1 MKISKFF
8 SFIFREVPRRPETQL
23 WTASHTDPP
32 STLWGLPT
40 SYAAETGGGRFGA
53 GSEALQFIQPS
64 GHQAARTSS
73 APVPVSD
80 LQVLRGGSGVVG
92 RVASEG

>member
-1 MKISKFF
+1 MEISKFF
-8 SFIFREVPRRPETQL
+8 PLIFREIPGRPETQL

-32 STLWGLPT
+32 SAPWELPT
-40 SYAAETGGGRFGA
+40 SYAAETGGGRFVS
-53 GSEALQFIQPS
+53 GSEALQSTS

-73 APVPVSD
+73 APVPVSG
-80 LQVLRGGSGVVG
+80 LLILRDGSGVAG